1 MPGTI
6 KSTTYTYTNESHKCL
21 LLYRGSAWE
30 EAFLSSVGNAVDN
43 AFFKHIYVA
52 RFASRTLD
60 HELERNT
67 RSVIPYFTST
77 FVLMGAFR

>member
-1 MPGTI
+1 MG
-6 KSTTYTYTNESHKCL
+6 K
-21 LLYRGSAWE
+21 
-30 EAFLSSVGNAVDN
+30 AVDN
-43 AFFKHIYVA
+43 GIFKHIYVA

-77 FVLMGAFR
+77 FILMGAFR